1 MRRLSSKF
9 LSSAALA
16 AVLGWR
22 VALSAGDVLSEILK
36 SEATGASFDPTL
48 RIGIV
53 QDAAGLT
60 FEGDAQL
67 LDDNGRTLGAIQ
79 GECRALPAAGGKQTI
94 CGREYPGTVVFS
106 PKFRFM
112 SVNGR
117 LFRGKIESIRSE
129 KGLTA
134 VNDLHIE
141 EYVRGVINKEI
152 MPGWHIEAKKAQPV
166 LARTYAVHKK
176 VLRPRSALF
185 DLEPTVLDQVYG
197 GLEKEDVTA
206 NQAVAETR
214 GEVLVFNDLPA
225 EVYFHSTCGGH
236 TASAKEVW
244 GRDIPY
250 LVSVPCDYCK
260 GSSLYRWS
268 RVLDAREV
276 SKKLESAGYP
286 VGTIKKIAVER
297 GATRVATVIVNS
309 VRIEVNQFRK
319 AVGFMTIYSNDF
331 SVSLS
336 GNSLTFSGRGFGHGV
351 GVCQY
356 GMAALAEKGKDW
368 RAILRYYLPGI
379 EMRKM
384 Y

>member
-1 MRRLSSKF
+1 MTVF
-9 LSSAALA
+9 LVLFFTTAISAD
-16 AVLGWR
+16 
-22 VALSAGDVLSEILK
+22 DVLSEILK
-36 SEATGASFDPTL
+36 SEATVTSFDPTL

-53 QDAAGLT
+53 QDAAELI

-67 LDDNGRTLGAIQ
+67 LDGDGRMIGAIQ
-79 GECRALPAAGGKQTI
+79 GRCRALPAAGGRQTI
-94 CGREYPGTVVFS
+94 CGIEYPGTVVFA

-112 SVNGR
+112 SVNNR
-117 LFRGKIESIRSE
+117 LFRGRVESIRSE

-141 EYVRGVINKEI
+141 EYVRGVVNKEI
-152 MPGWHIEAKKAQPV
+152 MPGWHIEAKKAQAV

-176 VLRPRSALF
+176 VLRPRNALF

-197 GLEKEDVTA
+197 GLEKEDVSA

-214 GEVLVFNDLPA
+214 GEVLVYRDLPA
-225 EVYFHSTCGGH
+225 AVYFHSTCGGH

-244 GRDIPY
+244 GTEMPY

-276 SKKLESAGYP
+276 TKKLDAAGYT

-297 GATRVATVIVNS
+297 GATRVAAVVVNG

-336 GNSLTFSGRGFGHGV
+336 GHTLTFSGKGFGHGV

-356 GMAALAEKGKDW
+356 GMASLAEKGKDW
-368 RAILRYYLPGI
+368 RTILRYYLPGI
-379 EMRKM
+379 EIRKM